1 MNGTALDIAPY
12 DVSSLNG
19 PNPPNLLDLSSF
31 IKEAQVNSIFKLLLA
46 HPKVE
51 TILNTVLGGM
61 VKFGVIAD
69 GIIKDCG
76 ELKLLAL
83 VVKLEEINIQE
94 SQNITTFSSPSLLA
108 LTWRMK
114 SRRLW
119 PDGKGVIPCLIHW
132 GQKSPFLEKGTVHI
146 TRKKSFPLGGGEGK

>member
-1 MNGTALDIAPY
+1 MNGTGLDIAPY
-12 DVSSLNG
+12 DISSLNG
-19 PNPPNLLDLSSF
+19 PNPPNFLDLSSC

-51 TILNTVLGGM
+51 TILNIVLGGM
-61 VKFGVIAD
+61 VKFAVIAD
-69 GIIKDCG
+69 GIIKDG
-76 ELKLLAL
+76 RELKLMAL

-119 PDGKGVIPCLIHW
+119 SDGKEVIPFLIHW
-132 GQKSPFLEKGTVHI
+132 GQKSHFIPLARSCIFASLFLVHAM
-146 TRKKSFPLGGGEGK
+146 SFF